1 MKRRFLFLM
10 MAVCSFVGANAAINR
25 ANNYLAADDATGEQG
40 KTVEVTLR
48 MTNDKQIINWQTD
61 LVLPEGVTLVSV
73 AKAGVWAEDITVTG
87 NKLFSETETPV
98 GANQKAEIATITLQI
113 DAAVAAGEYEL
124 KLDNI
129 VMNAVNDV
137 SIAQTEAK
145 VFKLTVT
152 EPVNPGIK
160 GDVNGDGEV
169 NVMDAVAVYDIMAGN
184 AERTDVAD
192 VNNDG
197 DVNVMDVVA
206 IYDIMAGNN

>member
-1 MKRRFLFLM
+1 
-10 MAVCSFVGANAAINR
+10 
-25 ANNYLAADDATGEQG
+25 
-40 KTVEVTLR
+40 

-61 LVLPEGVTLVSV
+61 LADLPEGVTLVSV

-113 DAAVAAGEYEL
+113 DAAVHAGEYEL

-152 EPVNPGIK
+152 ESGPEPGIE
-160 GDVNGDGEV
+160 GDLTNDNAVN
-169 NVMDAVAVYDIMAGN
+169 
-184 AERTDVAD
+184 VAD
-192 VNNDG
+192 VQKILEIIAAGGKATEYPEADLTNDG
-197 DVNVMDVVA
+197 AINVADLSKLLEIIA
-206 IYDIMAGNN
+206 KQGS